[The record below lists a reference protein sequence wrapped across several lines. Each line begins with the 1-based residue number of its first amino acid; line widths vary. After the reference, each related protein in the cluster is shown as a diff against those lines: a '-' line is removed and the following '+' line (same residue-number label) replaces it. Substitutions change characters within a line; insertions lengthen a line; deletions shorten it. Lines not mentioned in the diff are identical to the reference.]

1 MWKLFLSAMA
11 IGLLGTSGCTRIVD
25 QNTVKN
31 TEVREHRF
39 LSAMYTD
46 DLYPVDLVN
55 DVRDILVRM
64 CLAIEHEGVQEVR
77 HLYPI
82 THHFTKEINKLQD
95 DFERADSEI
104 ETVAREAIAEE
115 FVFIAKAYG
124 FDADVEEM
132 IAPREW

>member
-1 MWKLFLSAMA
+1 M
-11 IGLLGTSGCTRIVD
+11 
-25 QNTVKN
+25 
-31 TEVREHRF
+31 EVREHRF
-39 LSAMYTD
+39 LSAMYSD

-55 DVRDILVRM
+55 DLRDILVRM
-64 CLAIEHEGVQEVR
+64 CLAIEQEEIKEVR

-82 THHFTKEINKLQD
+82 THHFTKEINQLQD